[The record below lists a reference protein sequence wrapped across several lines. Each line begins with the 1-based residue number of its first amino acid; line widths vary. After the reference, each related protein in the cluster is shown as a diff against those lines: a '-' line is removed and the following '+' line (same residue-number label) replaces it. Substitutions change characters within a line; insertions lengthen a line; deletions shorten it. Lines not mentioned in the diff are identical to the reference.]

1 MSNDEKCPDLS
12 QWVLQ
17 SEARH
22 AEIIVE
28 LRRIGQQKQPDKEP
42 ENIGFW
48 VIIVV
53 ILSLVIPAILSN
65 IHS

>member
-1 MSNDEKCPDLS
+1 MSNEKYPDLS

-22 AEIIVE
+22 AEIMAQFQK
-28 LRRIGQQKQPDKEP
+28 LKQPDKEP
-42 ENIGFW
+42 GNIGFW
-48 VIIVV
+48 VILAV